1 MKLYLRLIVYLKPY
15 RLQFFGAIFC
25 ALMVS
30 IMTGTYAWIVRP
42 VMDELFI
49 KKDTD
54 MLMVIPVAIF
64 VVALL
69 KGIFFYAQAY
79 LMQYVGNHIVADIRK
94 EFYQHIVLLPIGYH
108 AKNSTGQL
116 MSTVINDV
124 GMIQMAV
131 STVVKNVVQQTLT
144 LIALSFVVFYQN
156 WRLACIAVLVM
167 PVMAYP
173 LIRLGKRLRKVARIG
188 QEKIADLTNVLQE
201 TFSGI
206 RVVKGFGRED
216 FEADRFSKKNMD
228 YVKALMRSTS
238 VSELVSPVMETISSL
253 GVAAIIWYGGSQVMR
268 ETMTPGT
275 FFSFMTA
282 TMLMY
287 GPIKGLSTAN
297 NMLQQAIAAAERI
310 FEVWDLKNERT
321 MDEGKRILPSVQGS
335 VEFQDVSFSYDGVA
349 SPALSKINL
358 KANPGDIIALVGSS
372 GAGKS
377 TLVNMI
383 PRFYDVQQGAILIDG
398 VSTQEVTRSS
408 LRSQIGIVS
417 QEIVLFDDT
426 VRWNI
431 AYGVGEVSEEKVIA
445 AAKAAYAD
453 GFIRK
458 MPLGYDTMIEK
469 AGMNLSGGERQRLA
483 IARALL
489 KDPPILILD
498 EATSALDSK
507 SEFMVRKALTDL
519 MKDRTTFVIA
529 HRLSTIHKASCI
541 LVVDHGKIVE
551 MGRHEELIRRDG
563 PYKKVY
569 QMQFWDGEE
578 KVDETPVDV
587 EHA

>member
-30 IMTGTYAWIVRP
+30 VMTATYAWIVRP

-49 KKDTD
+49 KQDMD
-54 MLMVIPVAIF
+54 MLMVIPAAIF
-64 VVALL
+64 FVALL
-69 KGIFFYAQAY
+69 KGIFFYGQAY

-94 EFYQHIVLLPIGYH
+94 ELYHHIVLLPVGYH

-116 MSTVINDV
+116 MSTVVNDV

-131 STVVKNVVQQTLT
+131 STVVKNVVQQFLT
-144 LIALSFVVFYQN
+144 LVALCGVVFYQN

-173 LIRLGKRLRKVARIG
+173 LVRLGKRLRKVARVG

-216 FEADRFSKKNMD
+216 FEAERFSKRNMD
-228 YVKALMRSTS
+228 YFKALMRSTS
-238 VSELVSPVMETISSL
+238 VSELASPLMETISSL

-287 GPIKGLSTAN
+287 GPIKGLSSAN

-310 FEVWDLKNERT
+310 FEIWDLKNERD
-321 MDEGKRILPSVQGS
+321 MDEGKRSLPSVQGT
-335 VEFQDVSFSYDGVA
+335 VEFQNVSFSYDGVA

-398 VSTQEVTRSS
+398 VSTQEVTLSS

-431 AYGVGEVSEEKVIA
+431 AYGVGEVSEDKVIA

-453 GFIRK
+453 PFIRK
-458 MPLGYDTMIEK
+458 MSLGYDTVIEK

-498 EATSALDSK
+498 EATSALDSE

-519 MKDRTTFVIA
+519 MKHRTTFVIA
-529 HRLSTIHKASCI
+529 HRLSTIQKASCI
-541 LVVDHGKIVE
+541 LVVDHGQIVE
-551 MGRHEELIRRDG
+551 MGRHEELIRKDG

-569 QMQFWDGEE
+569 RMQFWDGEE
-578 KVDETPVDV
+578 EDGRPVGV
-587 EHA
+587 EQG

>member
-1 MKLYLRLIVYLKPY
+1 MKLYFRLIVYLKPY

-30 IMTGTYAWIVRP
+30 VMTAAYAWLVRP
-42 VMDELFI
+42 VMDDLFI

-54 MLMVIPVAIF
+54 MLMVIPAVLF
-64 VVALL
+64 LVALL
-69 KGIFFYAQAY
+69 KGIFFYGQAY
-79 LMQYVGNHIVADIRK
+79 LMQYVGNRVVADIRK
-94 EFYQHIVLLPIGYH
+94 EFYHHIILLPVGYH

-116 MSTVINDV
+116 MSTVVNDV

-131 STVVKNVVQQTLT
+131 STVVKSIVQQLLT
-144 LIALSFVVFYQN
+144 LIALCIVVFYQN

-167 PVMAYP
+167 PLMAYP
-173 LIRLGKRLRKVARIG
+173 LVRLGKRLRKVASIG

-206 RVVKGFGRED
+206 RIVKGFGRED
-216 FEADRFSKKNMD
+216 FEAERFSKKNMN
-228 YVKALMRSTS
+228 YFKAVMRSIS
-238 VSELVSPVMETISSL
+238 ISGLASPLMETISSL

-287 GPIKGLSTAN
+287 GPIKGLSSAN
-297 NMLQQAIAAAERI
+297 NVLQQAIAAAERI
-310 FEVWDLKNERT
+310 FTIWDLKNER
-321 MDEGKRILPSVQGS
+321 DLDDGKRTLPSVQGA
-335 VEFQDVSFSYDGVA
+335 VEFQDVSFSYDGVT

-383 PRFYDVQQGAILIDG
+383 PRFYDVHQGAILIDNI
-398 VSTQEVTRSS
+398 STQEVTLLS

-426 VRWNI
+426 IRWNI
-431 AYGVGEVSEEKVIA
+431 AYGMGEVSEDKVIA
-445 AAKAAYAD
+445 AAEAAYAD
-453 GFIRK
+453 AFIRK
-458 MPLGYDTMIEK
+458 MPLGYDTVIEK
-469 AGMNLSGGERQRLA
+469 AGVNLSGGERQRLA

-498 EATSALDSK
+498 EATSALDSE
-507 SEFMVRKALTDL
+507 SEFMVRKALAGL
-519 MKDRTTFVIA
+519 MKHRTTFVIA
-529 HRLSTIHKASCI
+529 HRLSTIQKATCI
-541 LVVDHGKIVE
+541 LVVDHGRIVE

-569 QMQFWDGEE
+569 RMQFWDAEEGVGES
-578 KVDETPVDV
+578 TPGV
-587 EHA
+587 EHV

>member
-1 MKLYLRLIVYLKPY
+1 MNLYLRLIVYMKPY
-15 RLQFFGAIFC
+15 RLHFFGAIFC

-30 IMTGTYAWIVRP
+30 VMTGIYAWIVQP

-49 KKDTD
+49 KQDTD
-54 MLMVIPVAIF
+54 MLTVIPVAIF
-64 VVALL
+64 LIALL
-69 KGIFFYAQAY
+69 KGIFFYGQAY

-94 EFYQHIVLLPIGYH
+94 EFYHHIVLLPVGYH

-116 MSTVINDV
+116 MSTVVNDV

-131 STVVKNVVQQTLT
+131 STVVKNIVQQFFTLV
-144 LIALSFVVFYQN
+144 ALSVVVFYQN

-173 LIRLGKRLRKVARIG
+173 LVGLGKRLRKVARIG
-188 QEKIADLTNVLQE
+188 QDKIADLTNVLQE

-216 FEADRFSKKNMD
+216 FEAERFSKRNMD
-228 YVKALMRSTS
+228 YFKALMRSTS
-238 VSELVSPVMETISSL
+238 VSELASPLMETISSL

-268 ETMTPGT
+268 ETMTPGK

-287 GPIKGLSTAN
+287 GPIKGLSSAN
-297 NMLQQAIAAAERI
+297 NMLQQALAAAERI
-310 FEVWDLKNERT
+310 FEIWDLKNEKA
-321 MDEGKRILPSVQGS
+321 MDEGKRTLPSVRGT
-335 VEFQDVSFSYDGVA
+335 VEFQDVSFSYDGVDT
-349 SPALSKINL
+349 PALSKINL

-383 PRFYDVQQGAILIDG
+383 PRFYDVQQGTILIDG
-398 VSTQEVTRSS
+398 VSTQEVTVSS

-431 AYGVGEVSEEKVIA
+431 AYGMGEVSEEKVIA

-458 MPLGYDTMIEK
+458 MPLGYDTVIEK

-498 EATSALDSK
+498 EATSALDSE

-519 MKDRTTFVIA
+519 MKHRTTFVIA
-529 HRLSTIHKASCI
+529 HRLSTIHNATCI
-541 LVVDHGKIVE
+541 LVVDHGRILE
-551 MGRHEELIRRDG
+551 MGRHEELIRKDG

-569 QMQFWDGEE
+569 QMQFWDAEE
-578 KVDETPVDV
+578 EVDEASVDV